1 MQIKDPVIVLEDDR
15 DDQMILQGVFEDLC
29 IKNELKFFET
39 GPDALSYLET
49 TTDQPFLILSDVNLP
64 GMDGPDFKKSIN
76 KNEFLRKKSIP
87 FVFYSTSAR
96 KESVV
101 KAYDMM
107 VQGFFEKP
115 QSLTE
120 IKTTI
125 KLIID
130 YWKLCK
136 HPKSFK

>member
-39 GPDALSYLET
+39 VPDALSYLET
-49 TTDQPFLILSDVNLP
+49 TTDQPFLILSDVNLAR
-64 GMDGPDFKKSIN
+64 MDGPDFKKSIN
-76 KNEFLRKKSIP
+76 KNDYLRKKSIP
-87 FVFYSTSAR
+87 FIFYSTSAR

-101 KAYDMM
+101 KAYEMM
-107 VQGFFEKP
+107 VQGYFEKP

-120 IKTTI
+120 IKATI

-136 HPKSFK
+136 HPNSFR

>member
-1 MQIKDPVIVLEDDR
+1 MQIKDPVVVLEDDL

-39 GPDALSYLET
+39 VPDALSYLET
-49 TTDQPFLILSDVNLP
+49 TTDQPFLILSDINLP
-64 GMDGPDFKKSIN
+64 GMDGLDFKKSVN

-115 QSLTE
+115 QSLIE

-125 KLIID
+125 KLIMD

>member
-1 MQIKDPVIVLEDDR
+1 MQIKDPVVVLED
-15 DDQMILQGVFEDLC
+15 
-29 IKNELKFFET
+29 
-39 GPDALSYLET
+39 
-49 TTDQPFLILSDVNLP
+49 
-64 GMDGPDFKKSIN
+64 
-76 KNEFLRKKSIP
+76 EFLRKKSIP

-115 QSLTE
+115 QSLIE

-125 KLIID
+125 KLIMD